1 MFSAQMHRMAEKKL
15 KFERLVVD
23 AAFALEMFK
32 DNQYKSA
39 QVVPLIYSWDLGGG
53 GGVFVSRKLEISQF
67 IKRYRYPCHPNFNL

>member
-1 MFSAQMHRMAEKKL
+1 MVFSAQMHRMAEKKL

-39 QVVPLIYSWDLGGG
+39 QVVLLIYYWELGSGEG
-53 GGVFVSRKLEISQF
+53 D
-67 IKRYRYPCHPNFNL
+67 

>member
-1 MFSAQMHRMAEKKL
+1 MGQFFNYDLFCACIELYTNWIQIFFAYQELMVFSAQMHRMAEKKL

-39 QVVPLIYSWDLGGG
+39 QVVLLIFS
-53 GGVFVSRKLEISQF
+53 
-67 IKRYRYPCHPNFNL
+67 